1 MCTILYHDYV
11 HVEME
16 VENQE
21 NIWICSQRAIQRKL
35 ISKHLILFQN
45 DRCEKLERIEYI
57 KNEKKRKLYRI

>member
-21 NIWICSQRAIQRKL
+21 NILIFSQRVFQRKL
-35 ISKHLILFQN
+35 ISEHLILFHN
-45 DRCEKLERIEYI
+45 DRCDKLERIEYI
-57 KNEKKRKLYRI
+57 KNEKNRKLYRI